1 MKMNSGYVLIDCTG
15 LDLKGETTQTV
26 SGIYQKCATALASGK
41 PAYAGNVAWGDEKTS
56 PISVMLTVD
65 SGKITASACT
75 LRLDISSDDSVKI
88 NNYIQ

>member
-15 LDLKGETTQTV
+15 LDLKGETTQTID
-26 SGIYQKCATALASGK
+26 GIYHKCAAALTSGK
-41 PAYAGNVAWGDEKTS
+41 PAYAGNVAWGTEKIT

-75 LRLDISSDDSVKI
+75 LRLDIASDDSVKI